1 MAINKVDFGGR
12 TLIDLTGD
20 TLTDAAQLLNGIT
33 AHSRDGSQITGTFA
47 GQTKSVTP
55 TTSAQN
61 VTPDTGKWL
70 SQVTVGAIPSEY
82 IVPSGTKTINANGTG
97 IDVAAFA
104 KATVNVKDSEHYA
117 YGYKTMTANA
127 DFLVTG
133 IVDQQGN
140 TFTPKGYAF
149 FLAPNV
155 SSNTNITSSTHCL
168 VICYYDVANNKMN
181 RNITYT
187 PAYTVRINPG
197 VSSGSVG
204 SGRFEQSASS
214 NALYNVMGQRYFWIA
229 WG

>member
-1 MAINKVDFGGR
+1 MAINKVDFGGQ

-20 TLTDAAQLLNGIT
+20 TLTDAAQLLSGVK
-33 AHSRDGSQITGTFA
+33 AHTRAGVQITGTFA

-55 TTSAQN
+55 TTSAQS

-82 IVPSGTKTINANGTG
+82 IVPSGTKTINANGTN

-127 DFLVTG
+127 SFLVTG
-133 IVDQQGN
+133 IVDQQGYA
-140 TFTPKGYAF
+140 FTPKGYAF
-149 FLAPNV
+149 MLAPNIT
-155 SSNTNITSSTHCL
+155 SNTNYTNSTNSLIMCFYDTVNNRL
-168 VICYYDVANNKMN
+168 FRNVIF
-181 RNITYT
+181 T
-187 PAYTVRINPG
+187 PAYTVRCNPG

-204 SGRFEQSASS
+204 LGTFEQAASS
-214 NALYNVMGQRYFWIA
+214 SSSYNVMGQRYFWIA

>member
-12 TLIDLTGD
+12 TLIDLTQD
-20 TLTDAAQLLNGIT
+20 DLTDAGQLVSGVK
-33 AHSRDGSQITGTFA
+33 AHTRAGVQITGTFA

-55 TTSAQN
+55 STSAQT
-61 VTPDTGKWL
+61 VTPDAGKWL

-82 IVPSGTKTINANGTG
+82 IVPSGTKTINANGTN

-155 SSNTNITSSTHCL
+155 SANTNITSSTHCL
-168 VICYYDVANNKMN
+168 VICYYDVANSKMN

-204 SGRFEQSASS
+204 SGRFEQAASS